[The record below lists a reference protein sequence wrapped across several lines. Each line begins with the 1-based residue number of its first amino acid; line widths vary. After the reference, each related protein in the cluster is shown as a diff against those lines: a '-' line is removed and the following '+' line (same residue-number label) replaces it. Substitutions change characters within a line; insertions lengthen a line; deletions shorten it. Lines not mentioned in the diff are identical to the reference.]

1 VLSGLGRQRDQ
12 VCSKG
17 RPGRLTA
24 EPRNDLVGPV
34 ELRHGLRS
42 DELLGCDVE
51 AVGVALHRI
60 TEPDGRVTELS
71 QQRGGRGGGV
81 VSSEDSLQRLGGRA
95 GCDRVGLD
103 EGMGSPSQTTCR

>member
-1 VLSGLGRQRDQ
+1 VEQRVLSGLGRQRDQ

-51 AVGVALHRI
+51 AVGVAL
-60 TEPDGRVTELS
+60 D
-71 QQRGGRGGGV
+71 
-81 VSSEDSLQRLGGRA
+81 RL
-95 GCDRVGLD
+95 
-103 EGMGSPSQTTCR
+103 E

>member
-1 VLSGLGRQRDQ
+1 M
-12 VCSKG
+12 
-17 RPGRLTA
+17 
-24 EPRNDLVGPV
+24 
-34 ELRHGLRS
+34 
-42 DELLGCDVE
+42 E

-103 EGMGSPSQTTCR
+103 ERMGVAVADDDLQVEMVGVPAAGEHGV